1 MVDIEKKSSIFDSHK
16 QFLYEEVGKRYYIDT
31 QTFQLFYIKTE
42 INNSSS
48 NQRKNFAQFSG
59 ILATILGVLAQS
71 IISSP
76 TYLVKISL
84 VLGMFFLTVLITSL
98 LYFVERMFDYPRFKD
113 LDRGLKA
120 WKYKAIVL
128 VPEKR
133 LRILREVKKHIRI
146 VILICLFF
154 LILTPIFGGLYV
166 ITSEPRLFIIYGIV
180 FFLFTL
186 LFPYLILAIKKAR
199 IVAIWEKK
207 TRENGNFRKNIS
219 TDK

>member
-1 MVDIEKKSSIFDSHK
+1 MVNIEKKSSIFDSHK

-59 ILATILGVLAQS
+59 ILATVLGVLAQS

-84 VLGMFFLTVLITSL
+84 VLGMVIFTVLITSL

-128 VPEKR
+128 VPEKK

-166 ITSEPRLFIIYGIV
+166 TTSEPRLFILYGIV

-186 LFPYLILAIKKAR
+186 LFPYLILAIKKER
-199 IVAIWEKK
+199 IVDKWEKK
-207 TRENGNFRKNIS
+207 TRENGNGKN
-219 TDK
+219 

>member
-1 MVDIEKKSSIFDSHK
+1 MVNIEKKSSIFDSHK

-59 ILATILGVLAQS
+59 ILATVLGVLAQS

-84 VLGMFFLTVLITSL
+84 VLGMVILTVLITSL
-98 LYFVERMFDYPRFKD
+98 LYFVERMFDYPRFK
-113 LDRGLKA
+113 
-120 WKYKAIVL
+120 AIVL
-128 VPEKR
+128 VPEKK
-133 LRILREVKKHIRI
+133 LRILREVQKHIRI

-166 ITSEPRLFIIYGIV
+166 TTSEPRLFILYGIV

-186 LFPYLILAIKKAR
+186 LFPYLILAIKKER
-199 IVAIWEKK
+199 IVDKWEKK
-207 TRENGNFRKNIS
+207 TRENGNGKN
-219 TDK
+219 